1 MSRNFKGALQILLK
15 EHTIMYHT
23 QSVKAGEAI
32 KVYPAVDNRLT
43 LTASLMQAANV
54 DGGWRLSVISQK
66 VENGQFIY
74 AACNLIA
81 YPQEG
86 SAWDLL

>member
-54 DGGWRLSVISQK
+54 DGG
-66 VENGQFIY
+66 
-74 AACNLIA
+74 
-81 YPQEG
+81 
-86 SAWDLL
+86 